1 MLKLRSDSIEK
12 DGLTQVP
19 NKTTV
24 LLMTTKNF
32 DSTSWDKAQDRLVKL
47 VVGVELLLKMSSTQT

>member
-12 DGLTQVP
+12 DVLTQVP

-32 DSTSWDKAQDRLVKL
+32 DSASWDKAQDRLVKL